1 MTGNPILNQKF
12 NQDPFLDEFTGELT
26 EPVKVNEASVMVS
39 GLVQISIEFNGIP
52 IYVNKD
58 LNSPFA
64 FRPLLYDMQVK
75 CFDLHVS
82 IHLKIALCNTS
93 AFFHWKNRVKNNSKR
108 RIPIQ
113 FLNNFKGIISR
124 KLSYRNKSKKII
136 FKGLIPS

>member
-1 MTGNPILNQKF
+1 MIRKFNIEQMDNTYLISENICTLPYFSIDFRMTGNPILNQKF

-39 GLVQISIEFNGIP
+39 GLVPISIEFNGIP

-93 AFFHWKNRVKNNSKR
+93 AFFIGKT
-108 RIPIQ
+108 
-113 FLNNFKGIISR
+113 G
-124 KLSYRNKSKKII
+124 
-136 FKGLIPS
+136 